1 MKKYIYISALVAGSL
16 FTSSCEDFLNT
27 VPHDALSPETT
38 WQTEA
43 DAEKFLVGCYSGW
56 MDDGLAFY
64 ADCGSDIGFNFHIH
78 EGWRYIGNGNMTAS
92 NEVSNFYDYN
102 NIRNCND
109 FLTNIEKVQFTD
121 ESKKND
127 MIGQVK
133 TMRAWQYFLKNWYYG
148 GVPII
153 ESFQTAEEAQ
163 VPRNTEEE
171 VKQYIYKDLD
181 EAIPLLSP
189 TRTEGGTINRG
200 VALALKMRVALYYGD
215 YERARQAA
223 VDISNL
229 GLYSLEPSTGDEP
242 ALGYKKLFLI
252 EGQNSQEII
261 LSIQHDQVYSSNWMI
276 ATMYNNSDGGWSSMV
291 PTQNLV
297 DMYEM
302 NTGLTKEE
310 AGSGYDPA
318 HPFSN
323 RDPRMAATILYPGQD
338 WVNLQGESTIINT
351 LDDIING
358 ESNVN
363 DPSGVDNAS
372 KTGLT
377 WAKYLGTGPNYYA
390 DMWSANANTIIF
402 RYAEVLLSFA
412 EAKNEL
418 DGPCDSVYTALNE
431 IRLRAGM
438 PEVDESKYATKESLR
453 ELIRRERTVELAGE
467 GFRRADILRW
477 KDDNGKMLAETVLNG
492 PLTRITGTVNYAETN
507 PELRATVGTETEVI
521 ENRIFSEHNRYLPLP
536 QDALD
541 KNPNLKQNDGY

>member
-16 FTSSCEDFLNT
+16 FTTSCEDFLNT

-38 WQTEA
+38 WQTEE

-56 MDDGLAFY
+56 MDDGLALY
-64 ADCGSDIGFNFHIH
+64 ADCGSDIGFNYHIH

-92 NEVSNFYDYN
+92 NEVSSFYDYN

-109 FLTNIEKVQFTD
+109 FLTNIEQVKFTD
-121 ESKKND
+121 ESKKNN

-153 ESFQTAEEAQ
+153 QSFQTAEEAQ

-171 VKQYIYKDLD
+171 VKQYIYNDLD

-189 TRTEGGTINRG
+189 TRTDGGTINRG
-200 VALALKMRVALYYGD
+200 VALALKMRSALYYGD

-223 VDISNL
+223 VDITNL

-242 ALGYKKLFLI
+242 ASGYKRLFLI
-252 EGQNSQEII
+252 EGQSSPEII

-276 ATMYNNSDGGWSSMV
+276 AVRYNNSDGGWSSMV

-310 AGSGYDPA
+310 AGAAYDPT

-338 WVNLQGESTIINT
+338 WVNLQGEPTIINT
-351 LDDIING
+351 LDEMIDG
-358 ESNVN
+358 EANVN
-363 DPSGVDNAS
+363 DPSGTDNAS
-372 KTGLT
+372 KTGLS
-377 WAKYLGTGPNYYA
+377 WAKYQGTGANYYA

-418 DGPCDSVYTALNE
+418 SGPCDSVYTALNQ

-438 PEVDESKYATKESLR
+438 PEVDESKYATQESLR

-477 KDDNGKMLAETVLNG
+477 KDDSGKMLAETVLNS
-492 PLTRITGTVNYAETN
+492 PLTRIAGTVNYDETD
-507 PELRATVGTETEVI
+507 PEKRATVTGTELI
-521 ENRIFSEHNRYLPLP
+521 ENRIFSTYNRYLPLP
-536 QDALD
+536 QDAID
-541 KNPNLKQNDGY
+541 KNPNLIQNPGY

>member
-1 MKKYIYISALVAGSL
+1 
-16 FTSSCEDFLNT
+16 
-27 VPHDALSPETT
+27 
-38 WQTEA
+38 
-43 DAEKFLVGCYSGW
+43 

-242 ALGYKKLFLI
+242 ASGYKKLFLI

-358 ESNVN
+358 ETNVN